1 VYHDK
6 RAHEADLDAVIARAQ
21 AAGVQKFMVTG
32 SDLDE
37 SRKAVE
43 LAKRYRKSLKAY
55 SFVCDSLAAIVCKV
69 LIVIYLS
76 SWRLLRHRLRSSL

>member
-6 RAHEADLDAVIARAQ
+6 QAHEADLDAVIARAQ
-21 AAGVQKFMVTG
+21 AAGVKKFMVTG

-43 LAKRYRKSLKAY
+43 LAGRYRKSLKA
-55 SFVCDSLAAIVCKV
+55 
-69 LIVIYLS
+69 
-76 SWRLLRHRLRSSL
+76 